1 MSAVTLD
8 KRLQALEENSVCRIE
23 TLADYALWRANPNRD
38 PNPEFSLVMWE
49 ALESFRT
56 HTMEKKRL
64 TSQDEGARKL
74 ISPPPPQHSQKM
86 TTYYYSHPAILIIG
100 CYY

>member
-1 MSAVTLD
+1 MSTAALD
-8 KRLQALEENSVCRIE
+8 KRLHALEENSVCRIE

-38 PNPEFSLVMWE
+38 PNPEFSLVMRE

-64 TSQDEGARKL
+64 TSQDEGAGKL
-74 ISPPPPQHSQKM
+74 ISPPS
-86 TTYYYSHPAILIIG
+86 ILRK
-100 CYY
+100 